1 MEKQKE
7 TGLLIDK
14 ISYGS
19 DGKIINKRRILF
31 DEAIQDYIMYKGS
44 SLGYDVVLTST
55 GFDLYKWKDLDN
67 DIDSHL
73 VYRYNFVPRSSFKR
87 R

>member
-7 TGLLIDK
+7 TGLLIEK

-19 DGKIINKRRILF
+19 DGKIINKIKILF
-31 DEAIQDYIMYKGS
+31 DEAIQDYNMYKGA
-44 SLGYDVVLTST
+44 SLGYDVVLTAT
-55 GFDLYKWKDLDN
+55 GFDLYRWKDLDN
-67 DIDSHL
+67 NIDSYL
-73 VYRYNFVPRSSFKR
+73 AYRYNFVPHSSFKR

>member
-7 TGLLIDK
+7 KGLLIEK

-19 DGKIINKRRILF
+19 DGKIINKIKILF
-31 DEAIQDYIMYKGS
+31 DEAIQDYNMYKGA

-55 GFDLYKWKDLDN
+55 GFDLYRWKDLDN
-67 DIDSHL
+67 NIDSYL
-73 VYRYNFVPRSSFKR
+73 AYRYNFVPHSSFKR
-87 R
+87 K

>member
-7 TGLLIDK
+7 TGLLIEK

-19 DGKIINKRRILF
+19 DGKIINKIKILF
-31 DEAIQDYIMYKGS
+31 DDAIQDYNLYKES
-44 SLGYDVVLTST
+44 SLGYDVILTST
-55 GFDLYKWKDLDN
+55 GFDLYKWKDLDDN
-67 DIDSHL
+67 IDGHL
-73 VYRYNFVPRSSFKR
+73 AYRYNFVPQSSFKR